1 MGIGGFVSVDLI
13 YVICR
18 GGGTVDHGHMR
29 ISLVF
34 GIAQPRASWRA
45 TALTLLLMLLLSAC
59 KGPADAPPDVDM
71 AGNDAPLRLA
81 GPGAV
86 VSFPLMRMAQTGIA
100 TADGLRPVRFAL
112 WHSPDQLRVLMARG
126 ELDYSA
132 APANLPALMRNRGE
146 PVRLLNVS
154 VWGLLWLVSRDAD
167 VHDLDDLRGQTL
179 LTPFRRDMGAI
190 VLHALLDAR
199 DLQPE
204 RDLQLRQTRDGLD
217 AVTLML
223 ADQGDHALL
232 PEPTASLLLH
242 RNAERGG
249 APLYRVQSVETAW
262 AQTFPRQPELP
273 QAGVMASARMA
284 GDAAL
289 GDAVVAAYAD
299 AARWCKADPPACAA
313 LAHTHLPQ
321 MPVEALEQSIRVTR
335 LDGLPAA
342 SVRPQLE
349 ALYALLL
356 DGQPETIGGR
366 LPDPAFYGP

>member
-1 MGIGGFVSVDLI
+1 
-13 YVICR
+13 
-18 GGGTVDHGHMR
+18 MR